1 MLYSKITVAAEN
13 EDIAWPDGNENL
25 PDGAPIS
32 RFSTVSNAPSVL
44 YGRSRAITFLSTMV
58 ERNNPKSSE
67 TIITIPVFRDF
78 LKQSIISAV
87 TAHTMPPLPKNVISG
102 IIVSRNGLR
111 MLWIAFKILKS
122 ICVIKS
128 VIITSFFR
136 YVNVYFVSI
145 ITHSRKKVK
154 HEKK

>member
-1 MLYSKITVAAEN
+1 MTGQE
-13 EDIAWPDGNENL
+13 NENL

-44 YGRSRAITFLSTMV
+44 YGRSRAITFLSPIV

-67 TIITIPVFRDF
+67 TIIIIPVFRDF

-87 TAHTMPPLPKNVISG
+87 TALRFRAPKNVISG

-111 MLWIAFKILKS
+111 MLLNLVKILKS

-128 VIITSFFR
+128 VHN
-136 YVNVYFVSI
+136 YVILSI
-145 ITHSRKKVK
+145 C
-154 HEKK
+154 